1 MFPEFDIEVIKEVLI
16 ENNLNVQNSVTELM
30 VRYQD
35 NETDIDDTESQYDIE
50 LDNQILE
57 EIVLAYQ
64 KKFNLQIDFI
74 RDTILNN
81 LENLQEA
88 ENILIQKSVEIGA
101 SYKENV
107 NPFDTMDEFVGANI
121 DPESK

>member
-1 MFPEFDIEVIKEVLI
+1 M
-16 ENNLNVQNSVTELM
+16 
-30 VRYQD
+30 
-35 NETDIDDTESQYDIE
+35 
-50 LDNQILE
+50 
-57 EIVLAYQ
+57 
-64 KKFNLQIDFI
+64 
-74 RDTILNN
+74 NN

-121 DPESK
+121 DPECKESRTMLDELLFDPGL

>member
-1 MFPEFDIEVIKEVLI
+1 MFPEFDIEVRKEVLI